1 METFAED
8 QRPSTDERQIYF
20 EETDVVKLYEN
31 DNLKNGATISN
42 SQTVVLSSA
51 SDIYQYRTGKGLRI
65 NYELETESSSH
76 TTSSYDCEAYTNVL
90 QLAKILVN
98 TVIEISESTFKE
110 IYSKLSLSQAKD
122 VMACSSK
129 DSQGFAYIET
139 KNNTVIWPTISE
151 FTVEIG
157 AYAIDEYL
165 ASFETSEDW
174 MYVIYYQG
182 IRETKM
188 SALHKYQAI
197 YSLPTWKY
205 PIAQATASIFFQ
217 IEVFNTKPA
226 YCFVDVSYQYENY
239 RLVHRPGLSD
249 FQEKWLQNILKAKI
263 KLFQTVTY

>member
-1 METFAED
+1 METFTED
-8 QRPSTDERQIYF
+8 QRPYTDERQIIF

-31 DNLKNGATISN
+31 NELKNGTTISN

-51 SDIYQYRTGKGLRI
+51 SDIYQYRIGKGIRI
-65 NYELETESSSH
+65 NNELESSSN
-76 TTSSYDCEAYTNVL
+76 TTSSNDCASYPNAL

-98 TVIEISESTFKE
+98 TVIEISESIFNE
-110 IYSKLSLSQAKD
+110 NYSKLSLIQAKD
-122 VMACSSK
+122 VMAFSSK
-129 DSQGFAYIET
+129 DYQGFSYIET

-151 FTVEIG
+151 FTVELG

-165 ASFETSEDW
+165 ASFETNEDW
-174 MYVIYYQG
+174 IYAIYYQG
-182 IRETKM
+182 VLETKM
-188 SALHKYQAI
+188 STLHKYQAI

-205 PIAQATASIFFQ
+205 PIAQVTASIFFQ

-249 FQEKWLQNILKAKI
+249 FQEKWLQCILETKI
-263 KLFQTVTY
+263 KLFQTITY